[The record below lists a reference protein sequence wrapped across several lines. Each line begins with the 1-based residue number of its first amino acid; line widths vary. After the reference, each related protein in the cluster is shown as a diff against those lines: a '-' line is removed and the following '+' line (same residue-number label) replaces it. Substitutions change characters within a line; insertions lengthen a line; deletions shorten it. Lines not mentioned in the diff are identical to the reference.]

1 MKSSVFDKIEL
12 TEEIFI
18 VGDAQKWP
26 GLLSTLNPLKDKGIC
41 VVSPS
46 SYQESLSLNQ
56 LTSDIKTKQQAA
68 KF

>member
-26 GLLSTLNPLKDKGIC
+26 GLLSILNPLKDKGIC

-46 SYQESLSLNQ
+46 SYQSDSLNQ